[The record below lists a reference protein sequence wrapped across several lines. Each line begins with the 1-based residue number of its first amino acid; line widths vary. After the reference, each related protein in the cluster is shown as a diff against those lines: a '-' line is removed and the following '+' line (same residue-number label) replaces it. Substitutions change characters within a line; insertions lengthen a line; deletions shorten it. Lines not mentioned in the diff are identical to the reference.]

1 MAVNITISGIT
12 AIGALHNVS
21 SSQQVSL
28 KTKLFC
34 FRHFLMIFEN

>member
-21 SSQQVSL
+21 CQQVYL
-28 KTKLFC
+28 KTKLFN
-34 FRHFLMIFEN
+34 FHHLLMIFEY